1 MKVEQDKFEY
11 LIFYFRNY
19 FEYLDILKI
28 DTNLYNQFSQQKLK
42 DWDLDLATDE
52 KFSVW
57 YLCKSVII
65 CQRWCRIKTDVDNS
79 LKAFSDDV
87 ISGSEI

>member
-28 DTNLYNQFSQQKLK
+28 DKNLYNQFSLQKL
-42 DWDLDLATDE
+42 
-52 KFSVW
+52 
-57 YLCKSVII
+57 
-65 CQRWCRIKTDVDNS
+65 
-79 LKAFSDDV
+79 
-87 ISGSEI
+87 